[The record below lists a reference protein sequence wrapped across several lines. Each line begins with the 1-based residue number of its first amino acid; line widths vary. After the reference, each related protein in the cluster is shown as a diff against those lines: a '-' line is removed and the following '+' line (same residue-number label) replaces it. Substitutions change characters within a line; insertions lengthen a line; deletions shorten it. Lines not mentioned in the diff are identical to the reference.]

1 MKHSINKDPVVS
13 FLEFY
18 AHRKLEP
25 QNILALSKLWVKW
38 EFKSLGIFYNWSRD
52 RKSSTSFTEK
62 IIGGK
67 QGKMKSR

>member
-25 QNILALSKLWVKW
+25 QNILALNCELSENLNLL
-38 EFKSLGIFYNWSRD
+38 E
-52 RKSSTSFTEK
+52 SF
-62 IIGGK
+62 IIGPVIEK
-67 QGKMKSR
+67 VLLVLQKN